1 MSLHTKIVATLGPAS
16 MNREAMRQMAQ
27 HGARIFRCNFSHS
40 RAEAFI
46 PVAAWARELERELD
60 ITLTV
65 MGDLSGPK
73 LRIGDVAGSPVNIA
87 PGQHVVLGLPEE
99 RAVADP
105 DLLFI
110 EIPDP
115 EPLDGL
121 EPGMPVS
128 LSDGMLRFTV
138 RETQKAD
145 ARFLLQAQN
154 AGLITSHKGVAFP
167 GKFHPLPALTDKDRR
182 DLAEGLEAGLDAF
195 ALSFVQRKEDM
206 EDLHEALAKHNRTV
220 PVVAKL
226 ERQQAI
232 ASLDEI
238 LARADAVMVARGDL
252 GLEAPIT
259 TLPII
264 QKQILKA
271 CRKASKAAIVATQ
284 MLLSMV
290 KNPLPTRAETTDAA
304 NAVLDG
310 ADCVM
315 LSEETAIGDYPV
327 EAVAIL
333 AGIAAAAE
341 THYQTSRR
349 PPHELAPSRDSS
361 MYLAHAATLLADSA
375 ASKALVCHTVSGA
388 TARIMASRRPSAP
401 IYAVSPSPHVIHLL
415 NFYAGVTAS
424 PADAAVERHMER
436 AERFVERSSHIQAG
450 ESVVI
455 TSGQP
460 SPGQLRAASRNGEG
474 VARAVTNEL
483 RVYVK

>member
-290 KNPLPTRAETTDAA
+290 KNPVPTRAEATDVA
-304 NAVLDG
+304 NAMLDG

-315 LSEETAIGDYPV
+315 LSEETAAGEHPV
-327 EAVAIL
+327 AAVKFMAEVAEHAEAYYLERMKAPYFPAEESGAAKYLAYSAALLAKNSHAKAIVCHSQSGSTARL
-333 AGIAAAAE
+333 IC
-341 THYQTSRR
+341 SRR
-349 PPHELAPSRDSS
+349 P
-361 MYLAHAATLLADSA
+361 AHMVY
-375 ASKALVCHTVSGA
+375 AL
-388 TARIMASRRPSAP
+388 
-401 IYAVSPSPHVIHLL
+401 SPEDDVMRYMNFFWGVKPVRTTHDERSHV
-415 NFYAGVTAS
+415 A
-424 PADAAVERHMER
+424 R
-436 AERFVERSSHIQAG
+436 AEDFVQQSNDFQSGDR
-450 ESVVI
+450 VVI

-460 SPGQLRAASRNGEG
+460 TPGQKSTS
-474 VARAVTNEL
+474 TNEIKI
-483 RVYVK
+483 YTK